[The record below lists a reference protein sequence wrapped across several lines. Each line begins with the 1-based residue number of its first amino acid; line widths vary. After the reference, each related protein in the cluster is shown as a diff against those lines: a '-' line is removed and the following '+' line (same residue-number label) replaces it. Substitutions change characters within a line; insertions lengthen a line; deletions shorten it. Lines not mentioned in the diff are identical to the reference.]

1 MERPALYAEVI
12 ITSAFSSSNTFT
24 YSIPEHLIS
33 EVHPGSLV
41 SVEFGKKVLSA
52 FVSNIVDSVSAD
64 YPIKPI
70 LDTLDKYTSKQIL
83 PARTVSLLK
92 KLSDHYITDIGSY
105 IPYCIPDSLITN
117 FSRYI
122 RLADDWEARLPQIL
136 SKSGKGLIEMLK
148 SESMPY
154 DTLTPTQK
162 KAARELIG
170 IGVLTDDYRLI
181 LPQDKYNYEKIVHI
195 NDNADLSG
203 LTKRQKEII
212 QVLFEYPDGI
222 RLNELIETASTT
234 PATINKLIEKHIL
247 SISHLKLHRDTY
259 KNYLQNIE
267 KKDIVVPEL
276 ADTAKE
282 NLIIGG
288 SVDEKIALHINIIE
302 KAIKEGQILYL
313 VPDRTLIGYVLSS
326 IAARFD
332 ISDIAILHGE
342 QNESEHYEQWLR
354 IYNNEA
360 KIIIS
365 TKQGIFAPIENLCA
379 IIIMDEHDGSYS
391 ENYYP
396 YYDTIKA
403 VQLKSGSDNI
413 KIYYTSDTPSIE
425 TRYRCNDSIISLPKQ
440 QYHIEIID
448 MRQELKNGNF
458 TPVSSR
464 LKQEMDEHK
473 QAILLWLRR
482 GYANVVQCRMCGY
495 IDNCPHCHIPM
506 AYHRTKSS
514 HIMVCHNCQ
523 LKKQV
528 LTECPECHSN
538 KIKFLSGGTQKVEE
552 YLQKG
557 FPDRSIVRVDSDT
570 ITKKDQLSLT
580 QKEFIAENIDIVIGT
595 QMVSRGF
602 YNTDSCV
609 GLILADVLLH
619 IHSYNASHRFYSI
632 VMQLASQSHDHHII
646 LQTYTPDIPVMRYI
660 ADNDYESFYAN
671 ELHNRE
677 EYGYP
682 PFSKLYKIE
691 IFHKDESGLN
701 KIADTIYTDMKNN
714 LSDKAVVNKPNVPY
728 IPKRGDKYIREI
740 QIKSHREVHDII
752 SGYYR
757 NKAKEM
763 RNTERDC
770 YINIIVDSED

>member
-1 MERPALYAEVI
+1 MEKSRLYAEVI
-12 ITSAFSSSNTFT
+12 ITSATSPNNTYT
-24 YSIPEHLIS
+24 YYIPDTLKN
-33 EVHPGSLV
+33 EVNIGSLV
-41 SVEFGKKVLSA
+41 SVEFGRKILSA
-52 FVSNIVDSVSAD
+52 FVSNITDSVSAD

-70 LDTLDKYTSKQIL
+70 LDTLDKYTSKQLL
-83 PARTVSLLK
+83 PARTVSFLK
-92 KLSDHYITDIGSY
+92 KLSEHYITDIGSY

-117 FSRYI
+117 FSRYVK
-122 RLADDWEARLPQIL
+122 LVDDWEARLPQIL

-148 SESMPY
+148 SESMLY

-162 KAARELIG
+162 KSAREFIG
-170 IGVLTDDYRLI
+170 IGVLADDFKLV

-195 NDNADLSG
+195 NGNADLSG
-203 LTKRQKEII
+203 LTKRQKEIV
-212 QVLFEYPDGI
+212 QVLSEYPDGI
-222 RLNELIETASTT
+222 RLNELIEIASTT
-234 PATINKLIEKHIL
+234 PATINKLVEKHIL
-247 SISHLKLHRDTY
+247 SVSHLKLHRDTY

-267 KKDIVVPEL
+267 KKEVAVAEL
-276 ADTAKE
+276 TIPAKE

-288 SVDEKIALHINIIE
+288 SVDEKIALHIKIIE
-302 KAIKEGQILYL
+302 ETIENGSVLYL

-326 IAARFD
+326 IAARFEL
-332 ISDIAILHGE
+332 SQIAILHGE

-365 TKQGIFAPIENLCA
+365 TKQGIFAPIEDLKA
-379 IIIMDEHDGSYS
+379 VIIMDEHDGSYS

-403 VQLKSGSDNI
+403 VQLKSQDDDI
-413 KIYYTSDTPSIE
+413 RIYYTSDTPSIE
-425 TRYRCNDSIISLPKQ
+425 IRHRCDNSIISLPKQ
-440 QYHIEIID
+440 HYHIEIID
-448 MRQELKNGNF
+448 MRQELKNGNAA
-458 TPVSSR
+458 PVSVR
-464 LKQEMDEHK
+464 LRQEMDEHK

-552 YLQKG
+552 YLQKA
-557 FPDRSIVRVDSDT
+557 FSNKNIVRVDSDT
-570 ITKKDQLSLT
+570 ITRKDQLAVT
-580 QKEFIAENIDIVIGT
+580 QKEYLSGNIDMVVGT

-619 IHSYNASHRFYSI
+619 IPSYNASHRFYSI
-632 VMQLASQSHDHHII
+632 VMQLAAQSHKHHLI

-691 IFHKDESGLN
+691 IFHKDESKLN
-701 KIADTIYTDMKNN
+701 KIADTIYADLKSN
-714 LSDKAVVNKPNVPY
+714 LSDKAIVNKPNVPY

-740 QIKSHREVHDII
+740 QIKSHKEVHDII
-752 SGYYR
+752 SNYYR
-757 NKAKEM
+757 NKAKEL
-763 RNTERDC
+763 RNIERDC